1 MASAQDSSIGFA
13 PEVTFG
19 TFVAP
24 TRFLEFLDEGLDLNK
39 EIKQGQGLRV
49 GRRVDASGRRVE
61 VARDI
66 GGPVKIEAV
75 SKGLGLWWQFL
86 LGSGTSTL
94 VSGTTYQQVF
104 TLADVMPM
112 ISIQRGLPRYDGTV
126 ACHSF
131 TGCTAKGFEIDF
143 PTKDLITVNADI
155 DGRNFDTSQ
164 AYTSPT
170 YAASP
175 NVFSFAGSTI
185 STGALTAPTSTTL
198 ATAATPI
205 ANIRGGSIKVEH
217 NLVTDD
223 FRAGN
228 AGKKSRQAV
237 GKRSITSK
245 LTVVHDQAFDWV
257 AAINNE
263 TPLSQIWTW
272 TGGALSTGVETLQIV
287 IPELKAKGSMP
298 HVNGPDLITHDIEL
312 DGLDNLTAAQ
322 PIWVVVR
329 TADAAL

>member
-13 PEVTFG
+13 PEVTYG

-24 TRFLEFLDEGLDLNK
+24 TRFLEFMDEGLDLNK

-66 GGPVKIEAV
+66 SGPLKLEAV
-75 SKGLGLWWQFL
+75 SKGLGLLYQFMM
-86 LGSGTSTL
+86 GSGTSTL
-94 VSGTTYQQVF
+94 VGGTTYQQNF
-104 TLADVMPM
+104 ILADVMPM
-112 ISIQRGLPRYDGTV
+112 ASFQRGLPRYDGTV

-143 PTKDLITVNADI
+143 ANKDLLTINVDI
-155 DGRNFDTSQ
+155 DGRAFDSAQ
-164 AYTSPT
+164 SYTAPT

-175 NVFSFAGSTI
+175 NIFSFAGASI
-185 STGALTAPTSTTL
+185 STGALTAPT
-198 ATAATPI
+198 ATALASAPTSI
-205 ANIRGGSIKVEH
+205 GNVRGGSLKVEH

-223 FRAGN
+223 FRAGG

-237 GKRSITSK
+237 GKRSISLK
-245 LTVVHDQAFDWV
+245 QTVVHDQSFDWV

-263 TPLSQIWTW
+263 TPLSWIGTW
-272 TGGALSTGVETLQIV
+272 TAGALSTGLETLQIV
-287 IPELKAKGSMP
+287 IPELKANGALP
-298 HVNGPDLITHDIEL
+298 HVNGPDLITHDVEL
-312 DGLDNLTAAQ
+312 DGLDNLTATQ
-322 PIWVVVR
+322 PIWIIAR
-329 TADAAL
+329 TSDSAL